1 MIGEKIKEL
10 RNDANMSQHELAQL
24 LGVSTSTVGMYEQKR
39 RTPDINIIKKLS
51 DIFDVNIE
59 RLMDE
64 EEEKS
69 DKCFVEEIFAS
80 NVFTDSIMRDKLPL
94 DTYQALQDTIIDG
107 KELSSEHAQVIAEAM
122 KSWAVSKGATHYSHW
137 FQPLTGLTAEKQDS
151 FVEYHDGKAIM
162 AFSGKTLIKGETDA
176 SSFPSGGLR
185 ATFEARGYTTWDCTS
200 PVFIREE
207 PGGQKTLVIPTAFC
221 SYNGMALDKKTPL
234 LRSMEV
240 INRQAVRLLHNIGE
254 KDVEFVHP
262 TVGGEQEYFL
272 VQEKDF
278 NRRRDLMFTGRTLFG
293 SNPPKGQELGDQY
306 YATISE
312 KVTAFMAEVNRELW
326 KLGVVAKT
334 QHNEAAPAQYE
345 LALMYDTANIAADHN
360 QLAMDMLKRVARRHG
375 MVCLFNEKPFDN
387 INGSG
392 KHNNWS
398 LVTNKGENIFKP
410 GKRPYEN
417 KRFMLFFT
425 AVIAGV
431 HEYANVLRATCA
443 TKGNENRI
451 GGYEAP
457 PAIISISTGG
467 FMETILDRLR
477 NGQEIEESG
486 RKYLEI
492 GVSTIPHF
500 KTDKT
505 DRNRTSPFAF
515 TGDKFEFRMVGSS
528 QSLSG
533 PNTALN
539 TIVASKL
546 GEISD
551 RLEKARN
558 VDDEINEIIREWL
571 NKHWDIIFNGN
582 NYSVQWEQE
591 AEKRG
596 LPSIGNTVDAI
607 LEFNTEKAA
616 SLFESFNVYSRQEL
630 ASRVSIQLETY
641 AKSVNIEALAM
652 TEMVNGQFI
661 PACVKYTSMLAEN
674 INSIKNACYE
684 ALAGVQKD
692 LLIKC
697 DKYLEGMSRHSN
709 ELVKAIHTMHEMEAD
724 YEKAIY
730 ARDVMSP
737 IMLELRRNV
746 DKLENIIDKAL
757 WPVPTFADLLFY

>member
-1 MIGEKIKEL
+1 MIGERIKEL
-10 RNDANMSQHELAQL
+10 RINANMSQHELAEI
-24 LGVSTSTVGMYEQKR
+24 LGVSTSTIGMYEQKR
-39 RTPDINIIKKLS
+39 RKPDIIVLKKLA

-59 RLMDE
+59 RLMEYED

-69 DKCFVEEIFAS
+69 FVEEIFAS
-80 NVFTDSIMRDKLPL
+80 NVFTDKIMKEKIPAHA
-94 DTYQALQDTIIDG
+94 YNALQDVIMNG
-107 KELSSEHAQVIAEAM
+107 KELSGEDAQIIAEAM
-122 KSWAVSKGATHYSHW
+122 KNWAVTKGATHYSHW

-151 FVEYHDGKAIM
+151 FVEYHDGKTIM

-200 PVFIREE
+200 PVFVREE

-234 LRSMEV
+234 LRSIEV
-240 INRQAVRLLHNIGE
+240 INKQSVRLLHNIGE
-254 KDVEFVHP
+254 TDVEFVRP

-272 VQEKDF
+272 VRETDF
-278 NRRRDLMFTGRTLFG
+278 NKRRDLMFTGKTLFG

-375 MVCLFNEKPFDN
+375 MVCLFSEKPFDN

-410 GKRPYEN
+410 GKRPYED

-431 HEYANVLRATCA
+431 HEYANILRATCA
-443 TKGNENRI
+443 TRSNEDRI

-457 PAIISISTGG
+457 PAIISISTGA
-467 FMETILDRLR
+467 FLETVLDKVRK
-477 NGQEIEESG
+477 GQEIEEAS

-515 TGDKFEFRMVGSS
+515 TGDKFEFRMVGSA

-533 PNTALN
+533 PNTAIN

-546 GEISD
+546 SEMSD
-551 RLEKARN
+551 RLENADD
-558 VDDEINEIIREWL
+558 VDKEIDDIIREWL

-582 NYSVQWEQE
+582 NYSIQWEQE
-591 AEKRG
+591 AESRG
-596 LPSIGNTVDAI
+596 LPNISNTVDAI
-607 LEFNTEKAA
+607 LEFNTEKAVE
-616 SLFESFNVYSRQEL
+616 LFEKFNVYSRQEL
-630 ASRVSIQLETY
+630 SSRVSIQLETY

-652 TEMVNGQFI
+652 MGMVNGQFI
-661 PACVKYTSMLAEN
+661 PACVKYTGVLAEN
-674 INSIKNACYE
+674 INAIKNACYE
-684 ALAGVQKD
+684 ALSGVQKD
-692 LLIKC
+692 LLMKC
-697 DKYLEGMSRHSN
+697 GKYLEGMSRYSH
-709 ELVKAIHTMHEMEAD
+709 ELNKAIYTMNQMEAD
-724 YEKAIY
+724 YEKAVF
-730 ARDVMSP
+730 ARDIVCP
-737 IMLELRRNV
+737 IMHELRRNV
-746 DKLENIIDKAL
+746 DKLENIIDREL